1 MKMTKIDHRPLGRT
15 GIDVS
20 VIGFGAAPLAN
31 LFWEVPEST
40 AIETIHAALDRGIT
54 CFDTAPVYGNGLSE
68 ERLAIGLGHVPRAS
82 YTLSTKVGQAFKG
95 KSSARI
101 SDYSRDGVYRSL
113 EGSLSRLQVEYVDI
127 VHIHDPDHHYA
138 EAIGEAYPALDDL
151 RRQGVIKA
159 VSVGI
164 NQWQMLVDFM
174 RDGDFD
180 CFMLAGRY
188 TLLEQGALSLLD
200 ACAERGIG
208 ILLAGVYNTGILA
221 TGAKPGAKYQYL
233 DATPQVLEK
242 TAHIEAVC
250 ARYDVPLKAAA
261 LQFGLAH
268 PAISSLVLGCSRPQR
283 IDDNLDALNTS
294 IPDDLWIALR
304 NENLLTEDSP
314 LPSNSS

>member
-1 MKMTKIDHRPLGRT
+1 MTKIDHRSLGRT

-31 LFWEVPEST
+31 LFREVAESQ
-40 AIETIHAALDRGIT
+40 AIETIQTALDRGIT
-54 CFDTAPVYGNGLSE
+54 CFDTAPAYGRGLSE
-68 ERLAIGLGHVPRAS
+68 ERLALGLGQVPRES
-82 YTLSTKVGQAFKG
+82 YTLSTKVG
-95 KSSARI
+95 RI
-101 SDYSRDGVYRSL
+101 FNDDANRIRDYSRDGVYRSL
-113 EGSLSRLQVEYVDI
+113 EGSLKRLQVEYIDV
-127 VHIHDPDHHYA
+127 VHIHDPDHDYS
-138 EAIGEAYPALDDL
+138 EAIDEAYPALDDL

-164 NQWQMLVDFM
+164 NQWRMLMDFM

-188 TLLEQGALSLLD
+188 TLLEQGALPLLN
-200 ACAERGIG
+200 ACAEKGIG

-221 TGAKPGAKYQYL
+221 TGARPGAKYQYQ
-233 DATPQVLEK
+233 DATPQILER

-250 ARYDVPLKAAA
+250 TRYGVPLKAAA

-283 IDDNLDALNTS
+283 ISDNLEALATP
-294 IPDDLWIALR
+294 IPDDLWTALR
-304 NENLLTEDSP
+304 NENLLPEEAPTTDGWR
-314 LPSNSS
+314 LP